1 MKIIAE
7 VLPLGWVFF
16 HFICLFSGYLQM
28 DFHHDII
35 SSGSGLTE
43 PFFKM
48 KVNILQLWLIL
59 NSRRFLGKIKIT
71 KIFIKRSTKKL

>member
-1 MKIIAE
+1 
-7 VLPLGWVFF
+7 
-16 HFICLFSGYLQM
+16 M